1 MMMKR
6 NIIRL
11 ALVIVLIVLGL
22 CLYVLGK
29 EHKIFVDNRDIVING
44 TELKSTNPFIVY
56 VDNVDLEEV
65 GKGKRKV
72 AYSPGPWHTV
82 KAIEKLPDGT
92 TREFVKKFTL
102 SPKDTA
108 IINLPALVSEKD
120 GWLKI
125 EGE

>member
-1 MMMKR
+1 MMKR

-11 ALVIVLIVLGL
+11 ALVIVLIVLGF

-29 EHKIFVDNRDIVING
+29 EHKIFVDNRDIVIDG
-44 TELKSTNPFIVY
+44 TELKSTNPFIVS
-56 VDNVDLEEV
+56 VDNVDLQEV

-108 IINLPALVSEKD
+108 TINLPALISGKD
-120 GWLKI
+120 GWLII

>member
-11 ALVIVLIVLGL
+11 ALVIVLIVLGFG
-22 CLYVLGK
+22 LYVLGK
-29 EHKIFVDNRDIVING
+29 EHKIFVDNRDIVIDG
-44 TELKSTNPFIVY
+44 TELKSTNPFIVS

-92 TREFVKKFTL
+92 MREFVKKFTL

-108 IINLPALVSEKD
+108 TINLPVLISGKD
-120 GWLKI
+120 GWLII

>member
-1 MMMKR
+1 MKR

>member
-1 MMMKR
+1 MMKR

>member
-1 MMMKR
+1 MKR

-65 GKGKRKV
+65 GNGKRKV